1 METPLHLTIVL
12 NYWTSI
18 LLLLLIGGL
27 SLGSSP
33 TTSNL
38 ADEFGDSTSYQ
49 HGSILSPLLKAL
61 TAQGVPWRD
70 TTLITRPE
78 PRYVRY
84 MKRLYRVSSRHERS
98 SEGNNHLYN
107 TVRLITPRDECLEQG
122 NEFFMQ
128 DLSYNLDRVRAK
140 EQLLKSVLLYSFD
153 QEQAT
158 SMTTLCYLD
167 VKEQDTQDQCPLCPS
182 THHSVN
188 FLFHTDRRRK
198 WVEVDITAFLQ
209 PLIQSHKKDIH
220 LLINLTCVEGRGRG
234 AKGGGEERSGRG
246 PVELHLRS
254 PSLLLYLNDTS
265 ELAHQRW
272 PPTRSRGHPR
282 SANEMDTFESLV
294 EFKPERRISRSE
306 RRRLRR
312 ESLDLSTNNAGGKT
326 STKTVLPD
334 LLPSSDFP
342 TSDCALYDFR
352 VSFSELKLSHW
363 IIFPHR
369 YNPRYCKGTCP
380 RAVGFIYGSPR
391 HTFFQNMIYHKLDSS
406 VPRPSC
412 VPSEYNPLSVLTLEA
427 DSIAYKELDEMIATR
442 CTCR

>member
-1 METPLHLTIVL
+1 METPLHFTSIVL
-12 NYWTSI
+12 Q
-18 LLLLLIGGL
+18 LLISGI
-27 SLGSSP
+27 SLGLSP

-38 ADEFGDSTSYQ
+38 ADDFGDSTLYQ

-61 TAQGVPWRD
+61 TAQGDPWREA
-70 TTLITRPE
+70 TPGMRPE
-78 PRYVRY
+78 SRYVRY
-84 MKRLYRVSSRHERS
+84 MKRLYRISSRHERS

-107 TVRLITPRDECLEQG
+107 TVRLITPRDECLEQSK
-122 NEFFMQ
+122 EFFMQ
-128 DLSYNLDRVRAK
+128 DLSYNLGRVRAK

-158 SMTTLCYLD
+158 SMTNQCYLD
-167 VKEQDTQDQCPLCPS
+167 VKEQDTHDQCPLCPS

-198 WVEVDITAFLQ
+198 WVEVDITAFLR

-220 LLINLTCVEGRGRG
+220 LLINLTCVEGRVRG
-234 AKGGGEERSGRG
+234 AKAGGEEWSGRG

-272 PPTRSRGHPR
+272 LPTRSRGHLR
-282 SANEMDTFESLV
+282 SANEVDNLESLA
-294 EFKPERRISRSE
+294 EFKPERRISRSV

-312 ESLDLSTNNAGGKT
+312 ESLYL
-326 STKTVLPD
+326 
-334 LLPSSDFP
+334 SDFP

-369 YNPRYCKGTCP
+369 YNPRYCKGICP

>member
-1 METPLHLTIVL
+1 METPFHLTSVL
-12 NYWTSI
+12 
-18 LLLLLIGGL
+18 LQLLISGL

-38 ADEFGDSTSYQ
+38 ADEFGDSVLYQ

-61 TAQGVPWRD
+61 TAQGDPWRS
-70 TTLITRPE
+70 TPAMRPE
-78 PRYVRY
+78 SRYVRY
-84 MKRLYRVSSRHERS
+84 MKRLYRMSSRHERS

-107 TVRLITPRDECLEQG
+107 TVRLITPRDECLEQSK
-122 NEFFMQ
+122 EFFMQ
-128 DLSYNLDRVRAK
+128 DLSYNLGRVRAK

-158 SMTTLCYLD
+158 FMTNQCYQD
-167 VKEQDTQDQCPLCPS
+167 VKEQDTHNQCPLCPS

-198 WVEVDITAFLQ
+198 WVEVDITAFLR

-220 LLINLTCVEGRGRG
+220 LLLNLTCVEGRGRE
-234 AKGGGEERSGRG
+234 AKAGGEEWRGRS
-246 PVELHLRS
+246 PMELHLRS

-272 PPTRSRGHPR
+272 LPTTSQGHPR
-282 SANEMDTFESLV
+282 SANEVDTLESLA
-294 EFKPERRISRSE
+294 EFKPEQRIIRSE

-312 ESLDLSTNNAGGKT
+312 ASPYLSTNNAAGDKT
-326 STKTVLPD
+326 STKTFLPD

-427 DSIAYKELDEMIATR
+427 DSLAYKELDEMIATR

>member
-1 METPLHLTIVL
+1 METPFHLTSVL
-12 NYWTSI
+12 
-18 LLLLLIGGL
+18 LQLLISGL

-38 ADEFGDSTSYQ
+38 ADEFGDSVLYQ

-61 TAQGVPWRD
+61 TAQGDPWRS
-70 TTLITRPE
+70 TPVMRPE
-78 PRYVRY
+78 SRYVRY
-84 MKRLYRVSSRHERS
+84 MKRLYRISSRHERS

-107 TVRLITPRDECLEQG
+107 TVRLITPRDECLEQSK
-122 NEFFMQ
+122 EFFMQ
-128 DLSYNLDRVRAK
+128 DLSYNLGRVRAK

-153 QEQAT
+153 REQAMF
-158 SMTTLCYLD
+158 MTNQCYQD
-167 VKEQDTQDQCPLCPS
+167 VKEQDTHNQCPLCPS

-198 WVEVDITAFLQ
+198 WVEVDITAFLR

-220 LLINLTCVEGRGRG
+220 LLLNLTCVEGRGRE
-234 AKGGGEERSGRG
+234 AKAGGEEWSARS
-246 PVELHLRS
+246 PMELHLRS

-272 PPTRSRGHPR
+272 LPTTSQGHPR
-282 SANEMDTFESLV
+282 SANEVDTLASLA
-294 EFKPERRISRSE
+294 EFKPEQRIIRSE

-312 ESLDLSTNNAGGKT
+312 ESPYLSTNNAGDQT
-326 STKTVLPD
+326 STKTFLPD

-427 DSIAYKELDEMIATR
+427 DSLAYKELDEMIATR

>member
-1 METPLHLTIVL
+1 METPLHLTSVL
-12 NYWTSI
+12 
-18 LLLLLIGGL
+18 LQLLISGF

-38 ADEFGDSTSYQ
+38 AEEFGDSVLYQ

-61 TAQGVPWRD
+61 TAQGDPWRS
-70 TTLITRPE
+70 TPVMRPE
-78 PRYVRY
+78 SRYVRY
-84 MKRLYRVSSRHERS
+84 MKRLYRISSRHERS

-107 TVRLITPRDECLEQG
+107 TVRLITPRDECLEQSK
-122 NEFFMQ
+122 EFFMQ
-128 DLSYNLDRVRAK
+128 DLSYNLGRVRAK

-158 SMTTLCYLD
+158 FMTNQCYQD
-167 VKEQDTQDQCPLCPS
+167 VKEQDTHNQCPLCPS

-198 WVEVDITAFLQ
+198 WVEVDITAFLR

-220 LLINLTCVEGRGRG
+220 LLLNLTCVEGRGRE
-234 AKGGGEERSGRG
+234 AKAGGEEWSGRS

-272 PPTRSRGHPR
+272 LPTTSQGHLRSV
-282 SANEMDTFESLV
+282 NEVDTLESLA
-294 EFKPERRISRSE
+294 E
-306 RRRLRR
+306 
-312 ESLDLSTNNAGGKT
+312 ESPYLSTNNAGDKT
-326 STKTVLPD
+326 STKTFLPD

-342 TSDCALYDFR
+342 TNDCALYDFR

>member
-1 METPLHLTIVL
+1 METPFHLTSVL
-12 NYWTSI
+12 
-18 LLLLLIGGL
+18 LQLLISGL

-38 ADEFGDSTSYQ
+38 ADEFGDSVLYQ

-61 TAQGVPWRD
+61 TAQGDPWRS
-70 TTLITRPE
+70 TPVMRPE
-78 PRYVRY
+78 SRYVRY
-84 MKRLYRVSSRHERS
+84 MKRLYRISSRHERS

-107 TVRLITPRDECLEQG
+107 TVRLITPRDECLEQSK
-122 NEFFMQ
+122 EFFMQ
-128 DLSYNLDRVRAK
+128 DLSYNLGRVRAK

-158 SMTTLCYLD
+158 FMTNQCYQD
-167 VKEQDTQDQCPLCPS
+167 VKEQDTHNQCPLCPG

-198 WVEVDITAFLQ
+198 WVEVDITAFLR

-220 LLINLTCVEGRGRG
+220 LLLNLTCVEGRGRK
-234 AKGGGEERSGRG
+234 AKAGGEEWSARS
-246 PVELHLRS
+246 PMELHLRS

-272 PPTRSRGHPR
+272 LPTTSQGHPR
-282 SANEMDTFESLV
+282 SANEVDTLASLA
-294 EFKPERRISRSE
+294 EFKPEQRIIRSE

-312 ESLDLSTNNAGGKT
+312 ESPYLLTNNAGDKT
-326 STKTVLPD
+326 RTFLPD

-427 DSIAYKELDEMIATR
+427 DSLAYKELDEMIATR

>member
-12 NYWTSI
+12 NYPTSI
-18 LLLLLIGGL
+18 LLLLIGGF

-38 ADEFGDSTSYQ
+38 ADEFGDFTLYQ
-49 HGSILSPLLKAL
+49 HGNILSPLLKAL
-61 TAQGVPWRD
+61 TAQGVPWQD
-70 TTLITRPE
+70 TAPRMKPDS
-78 PRYVRY
+78 RYVRY
-84 MKRLYRVSSRHERS
+84 MKRLYRMSSRHERS
-98 SEGNNHLYN
+98 LEGNNHLYN
-107 TVRLITPRDECLEQG
+107 TVRLITPRGECLEQSK
-122 NEFFMQ
+122 EFFMQ
-128 DLSYNLDRVRAK
+128 HLSYNLDRVRVK
-140 EQLLKSVLLYSFD
+140 EQLLKSVLLFSFD
-153 QEQAT
+153 QEQAL
-158 SMTTLCYLD
+158 SMTTQCYLD
-167 VKEQDTQDQCPLCPS
+167 VKEQAAQDQCLLCPS

-220 LLINLTCVEGRGRG
+220 LLINLTCVEGRGRE
-234 AKGGGEERSGRG
+234 AKAGGEERSGRG

-272 PPTRSRGHPR
+272 LPTRSQGHPR
-282 SANEMDTFESLV
+282 SANEMDTFESLA
-294 EFKPERRISRSE
+294 EFKPERRISRSK

-312 ESLDLSTNNAGGKT
+312 ESPDLLTNNARGKT
-326 STKTVLPD
+326 SPKTILPD

-391 HTFFQNMIYHKLDSS
+391 HTFFQNMIYHILDSS
-406 VPRPSC
+406 VPQPSC
-412 VPSEYNPLSVLTLEA
+412 VPLEYIPLSVLTLEG

>member
-12 NYWTSI
+12 NYPTSI
-18 LLLLLIGGL
+18 LLLLIGGF

-38 ADEFGDSTSYQ
+38 ADEFGDFTLYQ
-49 HGSILSPLLKAL
+49 HGNILSPLLKAL
-61 TAQGVPWRD
+61 TAQGVPWQD
-70 TTLITRPE
+70 TAPRMKPDS
-78 PRYVRY
+78 RYVRY
-84 MKRLYRVSSRHERS
+84 MKRLYRMSSRHERS
-98 SEGNNHLYN
+98 LEGNNHLYN
-107 TVRLITPRDECLEQG
+107 TVRLITPRGECLEQSKG
-122 NEFFMQ
+122 E
-128 DLSYNLDRVRAK
+128 LVLHATP
-140 EQLLKSVLLYSFD
+140 LLQSGPCQSQGAAPKVCPAVLLRPRAGLVHDYPMLPRCEKAGCPGSVSSLPQHPSLSQLPVPHGP
-153 QEQAT
+153 QE
-158 SMTTLCYLD
+158 
-167 VKEQDTQDQCPLCPS
+167 
-182 THHSVN
+182 
-188 FLFHTDRRRK
+188 
-198 WVEVDITAFLQ
+198 EVDITAFLR

-220 LLINLTCVEGRGRG
+220 LLINLTCP
-234 AKGGGEERSGRG
+234 GGEERSGRG

-272 PPTRSRGHPR
+272 LPTRSQGHPR
-282 SANEMDTFESLV
+282 SANEMDTFESLA
-294 EFKPERRISRSE
+294 E
-306 RRRLRR
+306 
-312 ESLDLSTNNAGGKT
+312 ESPDLLTNNARGKT
-326 STKTVLPD
+326 SPKTILPD

-391 HTFFQNMIYHKLDSS
+391 HTFFQNMIYHILDSS
-406 VPRPSC
+406 VPQPSC
-412 VPSEYNPLSVLTLEA
+412 VPLEYIPLSVLTLEG

>member
-1 METPLHLTIVL
+1 MENPIHL
-12 NYWTSI
+12 TSI
-18 LLLLLIGGL
+18 LLQLLIIGL

-38 ADEFGDSTSYQ
+38 ADEFGDSALYQ

-61 TAQGVPWRD
+61 TAQGDTWRS
-70 TTLITRPE
+70 TPVMRPE
-78 PRYVRY
+78 SRYVRY
-84 MKRLYRVSSRHERS
+84 MKRLYRISSRHERS
-98 SEGNNHLYN
+98 SEGNHLYN
-107 TVRLITPRDECLEQG
+107 TVRLITPRDECLEQSKK
-122 NEFFMQ
+122 FFMQ
-128 DLSYNLDRVRAK
+128 DLSYNLGRVRAK

-158 SMTTLCYLD
+158 SITNQCYQDL
-167 VKEQDTQDQCPLCPS
+167 KEQDTHNQCPLCPS

-198 WVEVDITAFLQ
+198 WVEVDITAFLR

-220 LLINLTCVEGRGRG
+220 LLINLTCVEGRG
-234 AKGGGEERSGRG
+234 AKAGGEEWSGRG

-272 PPTRSRGHPR
+272 LPTRSQGHPR
-282 SANEMDTFESLV
+282 SANEVDTLESLA
-294 EFKPERRISRSE
+294 EFKPEQRISQSE

-312 ESLDLSTNNAGGKT
+312 ESPYLSTNNTGGKT
-326 STKTVLPD
+326 NTKTVLPD

-352 VSFSELKLSHW
+352 VSFSQLKLSHW

>member
-1 METPLHLTIVL
+1 METHLHLTIVL
-12 NYWTSI
+12 HYWTSI
-18 LLLLLIGGL
+18 LLQLLIGGL
-27 SLGSSP
+27 SLGSFP

-38 ADEFGDSTSYQ
+38 ADEFGDSTLYQ
-49 HGSILSPLLKAL
+49 HDSILSPLLKAL
-61 TAQGVPWRD
+61 TAQGDPWRD
-70 TTLITRPE
+70 TTPRMRPE
-78 PRYVRY
+78 SRYVRY
-84 MKRLYRVSSRHERS
+84 MKRLYRMSSRHERS

-107 TVRLITPRDECLEQG
+107 TVRLITPRDECLEQ
-122 NEFFMQ
+122 
-128 DLSYNLDRVRAK
+128 SKAK

-167 VKEQDTQDQCPLCPS
+167 VKERDTQDQCPLCPS

-198 WVEVDITAFLQ
+198 WVEVDVTAFLQ
-209 PLIQSHKKDIH
+209 PLIQSHKKDIN

-265 ELAHQRW
+265 ELAHRRW
-272 PPTRSRGHPR
+272 LPTRSRGHMR
-282 SANEMDTFESLV
+282 SANELDTLESLA
-294 EFKPERRISRSE
+294 EFKPERRVSRSE

-312 ESLDLSTNNAGGKT
+312 ESPDLSTNNAGGKT

-334 LLPSSDFP
+334 LLLSSDFP